1 MYGTYAVLVESG
13 RPAARAGAVAAL
25 VAMAA
30 NAALNWTVVRR
41 RPTAWTDVAVNG
53 GVQAALAEL
62 AARVGADRAY
72 LLPAGPHP
80 AGGAVPGALLA
91 RVAAGQRPA
100 LWTEAASHRPQ
111 RRTNIE
117 MSSTL
122 LLPLVR
128 DGAVLAVVVCERR
141 ATSGFDD
148 QALETATGA
157 VDGLVTALSGIDGPL
172 PVAAP
177 SGR

>member
-1 MYGTYAVLVESG
+1 
-13 RPAARAGAVAAL
+13 
-25 VAMAA
+25 
-30 NAALNWTVVRR
+30 
-41 RPTAWTDVAVNG
+41 
-53 GVQAALAEL
+53 
-62 AARVGADRAY
+62 
-72 LLPAGPHP
+72 
-80 AGGAVPGALLA
+80 
-91 RVAAGQRPA
+91 
-100 LWTEAASHRPQ
+100 
-111 RRTNIE
+111 

-157 VDGLVTALSGIDGPL
+157 VDGLVTALAGIDGPL